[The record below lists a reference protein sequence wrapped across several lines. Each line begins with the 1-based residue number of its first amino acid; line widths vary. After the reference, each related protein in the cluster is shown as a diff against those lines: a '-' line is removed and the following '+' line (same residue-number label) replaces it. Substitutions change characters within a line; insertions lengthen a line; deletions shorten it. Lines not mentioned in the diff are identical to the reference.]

1 MEQTLREQLV
11 EYGIKLV
18 ESGLV
23 QGTWGNISVRLDDKY
38 MLTTPSGLDYTRL
51 TAEDMVKVDIQT
63 LKHQGKNK
71 PTSEK
76 ELHAEIYKARPDVG
90 CVIHTHSKYACTFA
104 AAQKPMPIVKEYRE
118 LLGEEL
124 HLSKYAKSGS
134 KELTKNTAEALGE
147 NVGAIMA
154 NHGMVAVGKDLAEAL
169 KICEKIEENGRI
181 YLLTK

>member
-1 MEQTLREQLV
+1 MEQTLRQQLA
-11 EYGIKLV
+11 EYGVKLV

-23 QGTWGNISVRLDDKY
+23 QGTWGNISVRLDDRY

-51 TAEDMVKVDIQT
+51 TAEDMVKVDIQS
-63 LKHQGKNK
+63 LRHEGKNK

-76 ELHAEIYKARPDVG
+76 ELHAEIYKAREDVG
-90 CVIHTHSKYACTFA
+90 CVIHTHSKYACAFA
-104 AAQKPMPIVKEYRE
+104 AAQKPMPIVKEFRE

-124 HLSKYAKSGS
+124 SVTKYARCGT
-134 KELTKNTAEALGE
+134 KELAQNTSAALGE

-154 NHGMVAVGKDLAEAL
+154 NHGIVAVGKDLADAL

>member
-63 LKHQGKNK
+63 LKHQPKN
-71 PTSEK
+71 SE
-76 ELHAEIYKARPDVG
+76 A
-90 CVIHTHSKYACTFA
+90 SW
-104 AAQKPMPIVKEYRE
+104 QKKVTP
-118 LLGEEL
+118 
-124 HLSKYAKSGS
+124 
-134 KELTKNTAEALGE
+134 
-147 NVGAIMA
+147 
-154 NHGMVAVGKDLAEAL
+154 
-169 KICEKIEENGRI
+169 
-181 YLLTK
+181 